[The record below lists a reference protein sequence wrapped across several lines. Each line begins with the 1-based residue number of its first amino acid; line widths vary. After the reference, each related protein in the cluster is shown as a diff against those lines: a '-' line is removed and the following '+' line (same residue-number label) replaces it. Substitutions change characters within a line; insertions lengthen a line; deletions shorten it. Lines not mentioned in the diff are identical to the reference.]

1 MRQISSTVSRG
12 GHAFAAVLAGFL
24 LLVATASARAEVALY
39 EVMVPLKGT
48 TAEDRAAAQAEAV
61 RAVAVKVS
69 GRREAADNPAV
80 TGADPSRYIQ
90 RYSTTAERMLKAG
103 FDAAAVD
110 RLLQQAGLPFWP
122 AERPLTLIDAP
133 VPDPAVPEAV
143 AQWRGLPIAWS
154 AADAPAAGG
163 SRAVLKGV
171 PSGTE
176 YAWSFTY
183 AGRTVQGRGTA
194 QDGINLAADTLASIF
209 APPSTRSTTRL
220 TLRIGGMDDLPD
232 YAGLLACL
240 RSLSLVSDVQV
251 EALEGSTVTVSLAVR
266 GDRELLARVAALDGR
281 LRPAPPVPEEAA
293 PAADFV
299 FQP

>member
-12 GHAFAAVLAGFL
+12 GHASAAVLAGVL
-24 LLVATASARAEVALY
+24 LLAAATGARAEVVLY
-39 EVMVPLKGT
+39 EVVVPLKGT
-48 TAEDRAAAQAEAV
+48 TAEDRTAAQAEAM

-80 TGADPSRYIQ
+80 NGADPARYIQ

-133 VPDPAVPEAV
+133 VPDPQLPEAV
-143 AQWRGLPIAWS
+143 ALWRGLPIAWS
-154 AADAPAAGG
+154 AADAPAMGG

-171 PSGTE
+171 PSGDE
-176 YAWSFTY
+176 YAWTFTY

-194 QDGINLAADTLASIF
+194 QDGVNLAADTLASIF
-209 APPSTRSTTRL
+209 APPSTRSTSRL
-220 TLRIGGMDDLPD
+220 ELRIGGMDELPD

-240 RSLSLVSDVQV
+240 RALSLVSNVQV
-251 EALEGSTVTVSLAVR
+251 EALEGSIVTVSLTVR

-281 LRPAPPVPEEAA
+281 LQPAPPVAEGAA